1 MTAVVKH
8 KKDPL
13 TKQISKNKVS
23 YLFIGPY
30 VILFFTF
37 TALPVIISI
46 FFSFTHFNLL
56 EMPVF
61 VGFDNYVRLFLE
73 DDIFIRAVGNTMII
87 AMLTGPLGY
96 LLCLLFAWLINE
108 LPRIWR
114 TTLTVIFYA
123 PSISGNLFMI
133 WALFFSGDAHG
144 LVNAHLLRHGFI
156 SQPILWFHDTRYMMT
171 LLVVITLWASIGT
184 TFLAFI
190 AGLQGIDPQLYEAG
204 AMDGI
209 RNRWQELWY
218 ITLPS
223 MKPQLMFGAVMSI
236 TAAFGAGAI
245 VTSLFGFPSTEY
257 AVHTIINHLEDYGG
271 IRFEMGYASAIAV
284 LLFILM
290 VGVNKLIQRML
301 SKVGE

>member
-1 MTAVVKH
+1 M
-8 KKDPL
+8 KKDSVW
-13 TKQISKNKVS
+13 KNVSRNKVS
-23 YLFIGPY
+23 YLFIAPY

-61 VGFDNYVRLFLE
+61 VGFENYIRLFLE
-73 DDIFIRAVGNTMII
+73 DDIFIRAIGNTMII
-87 AMLTGPLGY
+87 ALLTGPLGY

-114 TTLTVIFYA
+114 TTLTIIFYA

-133 WALFFSGDAHG
+133 WALFFSNDAHG
-144 LVNAHLLRHGFI
+144 LVNSYLIRFGFI
-156 SQPILWFHDTRYMMT
+156 SQPVLWFQDTRYMMT

-190 AGLQGIDPQLYEAG
+190 AGLQGIDPHLYEAG
-204 AMDGI
+204 AMDGV

-236 TAAFGAGAI
+236 TGAFGAGGI
-245 VTSLFGFPSTEY
+245 VTALFGFPSTEY

-290 VGVNKLIQRML
+290 IGANKSIQRML